1 MKKKSGFD
9 WQNECSYKYQDW
21 VTISENRT
29 ILTFR
34 TLSQSFFNAVIFTF
48 YLYNLSIFYGR
59 SFYIWLYVFLFFRN
73 FNIFFVLIF
82 KLDVRECCCFEKLKK
97 KLTKPVTENRLR
109 KTRNSSNRFKEKTIR
124 QVDFRSRFDVLFWVT
139 SSWNQIVK
147 VTRLSVFQETS
158 NSEEVGYEYIEL
170 VSTLGMKVFFLT

>member
-1 MKKKSGFD
+1 MGYYFRKQDNTYF
-9 WQNECSYKYQDW
+9 QNIVAEFFQCSNLHFLSLQSLNFLW
-21 VTISENRT
+21 TF
-29 ILTFR
+29 ILYM
-34 TLSQSFFNAVIFTF
+34 VIT
-48 YLYNLSIFYGR
+48 NSR
-59 SFYIWLYVFLFFRN
+59 LYVFLFFRN

-147 VTRLSVFQETS
+147 VTRLSVFQET
-158 NSEEVGYEYIEL
+158 
-170 VSTLGMKVFFLT
+170 